1 MENGIEKLKHLPL
14 SLYRPI
20 QKKQNDTSFQTLF
33 QEKLTISKHARA
45 RLDERNIVISDE
57 KWNLMEDRLS
67 EAKQKGIQDALFL
80 SNEGAFIISVKN
92 STLITAMNRKEA
104 ASQIFTNING
114 TILLD

>member
-1 MENGIEKLKHLPL
+1 MENRIEKFMQHPL
-14 SLYRPI
+14 SLYRPFHKN
-20 QKKQNDTSFQTLF
+20 QSDSKFQSLF
-33 QEKLTISKHARA
+33 QEKLTISKHAKA
-45 RLDERNIVISDE
+45 RLNERNIIISDE
-57 KWNLMEDRLS
+57 KWTMMEKRLS